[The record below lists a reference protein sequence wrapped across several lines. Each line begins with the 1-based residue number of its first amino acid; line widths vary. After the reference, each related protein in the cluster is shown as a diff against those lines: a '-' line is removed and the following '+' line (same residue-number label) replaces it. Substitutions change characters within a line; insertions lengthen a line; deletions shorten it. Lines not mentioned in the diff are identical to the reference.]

1 MQETSNDQWA
11 VYPGKDLEAMSFA
24 VRYYRWLFEEVRP
37 FIGRRVVEV
46 GAGTGS
52 FSEMILET
60 EPEILSLVEPSEMF
74 LELVKNVPGDETDT
88 VVRHHRAIF
97 EFVADEVKAE
107 SLPDTVVYVNVL
119 EHIDDDERELEL
131 IYNTL
136 ETGGR
141 LLIFVPAVQALF
153 SDFDRSIGH
162 YRRYSK
168 RDLERKVTDAG
179 FRIVKSKNF
188 DAAGVL
194 PWFVKYRLLRSM
206 NMDQRSVSIYD
217 GLVVPIVSRLE
228 SILPV
233 PIGKNVVIVAEK

>member
-1 MQETSNDQWA
+1 MQERENDQWA

-24 VRYYRWLFEEVRP
+24 VRYYRWLFDELRP
-37 FIGRRVVEV
+37 YIGRRVVEV

-60 EPEILSLVEPSEMF
+60 EPEILSLIEPSEMF
-74 LELVKNVPGDETDT
+74 MELVKNVPGDDAATN
-88 VVRHHRAIF
+88 VRHHRAIF
-97 EFVADEVKAE
+97 EYVADEIKTEA
-107 SLPDTVVYVNVL
+107 SPDTIVYVNVL
-119 EHIDDDERELEL
+119 EHIDYDERELEL

-136 ETGGR
+136 ESGGR

-168 RDLERKVTDAG
+168 RELERTVSDAG
-179 FRIVKSKNF
+179 FKIVKSKNF

-194 PWFVKYRLLRSM
+194 PWFVKFRLLRSM
-206 NMDQRSVSIYD
+206 DMDQRSVSIYD
-217 GLVVPIVSRLE
+217 RLVVPIVSRLE
-228 SILPV
+228 SIVPV
-233 PIGKNVVIVAEK
+233 PIGKNLVLVAEK